1 MEVAEMR
8 KARFRAVRPLVSR
21 APQFAG
27 KRYSSP
33 SALWQLPRTLSTDC
47 RENRRLAGLTIC
59 SATYRPAE
67 TCAVPLPLIGISRR
81 HQDLRRSCR
90 QHYVRVEV
98 DATRSGSR
106 SLLNDILANSCH
118 WTLLRICD
126 QRRLWLVIPLLSHLP
141 FVGEVC
147 RNRHSAHLPLR
158 EIGISRTRPV
168 KGSRRLRSGDRLSS
182 QSPFIRGRQK

>member
-27 KRYSSP
+27 KWYSSP
-33 SALWQLPRTLSTDC
+33 CALWRLPRTLSTDC

-98 DATRSGSR
+98 DATHSGSR
-106 SLLNDILANSCH
+106 A
-118 WTLLRICD
+118 LR
-126 QRRLWLVIPLLSHLP
+126 RHT
-141 FVGEVC
+141 GEQ
-147 RNRHSAHLPLR
+147 LPLDFVEDMHFGDFHNSAPR
-158 EIGISRTRPV
+158 RSR
-168 KGSRRLRSGDRLSS
+168 
-182 QSPFIRGRQK
+182 F

>member
-1 MEVAEMR
+1 MSFTASSKGAISGSSSASFARSSICR
-8 KARFRAVRPLVSR
+8 KW
-21 APQFAG
+21 
-27 KRYSSP
+27 YSSP
-33 SALWQLPRTLSTDC
+33 CALWRLPRTLSTDC

-98 DATRSGSR
+98 DATHSGSR

-118 WTLLRICD
+118 WTLLRICISATSIT
-126 QRRLWLVIPLLSHLP
+126 QLPVGRGFSGLRTVIFPLA
-141 FVGEVC
+141 
-147 RNRHSAHLPLR
+147 RNRPPNNGSNS
-158 EIGISRTRPV
+158 EIPSLTILSRN
-168 KGSRRLRSGDRLSS
+168 LLQYSS
-182 QSPFIRGRQK
+182 TSSSFIR